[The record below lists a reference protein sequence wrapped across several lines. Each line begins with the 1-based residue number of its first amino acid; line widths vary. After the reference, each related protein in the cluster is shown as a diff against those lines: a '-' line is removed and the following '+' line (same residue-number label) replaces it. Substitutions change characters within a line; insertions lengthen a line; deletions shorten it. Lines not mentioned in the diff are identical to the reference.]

1 MIELMFESQTLLDQL
16 NLEQRQAV
24 LHKDGPAI
32 VLAGAGS
39 GKTRV
44 LTSRAAYLIKEKLAT
59 AKEILLLTFTNKAA
73 AEMKRRVLNYTGQQ
87 LLFSGTFHSLGVKI
101 LRLEANKQTQKNS
114 QLQIAGRSIS
124 PQFTIYDDQDQI
136 NLFKNIY
143 KNNGIDRQEFK
154 ITTTKAIISQI
165 KNQLI
170 SPSNYMTDANN
181 SFKQTVGKIYK
192 IYEQR
197 LKTEDALDFD
207 DLLILTYQLL
217 KKNQDVRQRYQEQF
231 KHVLIDEYQDTNKVQ
246 YLLSKILA
254 KPQNNLFVVGDF
266 SQSIYAWRGA
276 DYKNL
281 KQLSSDFPDITEYRL
296 ERNYR
301 STQNILDAATQI
313 IHQNQLHPILELWT
327 DQKNEKDQK
336 IQLYELNNAELEAA
350 KIAQIISEKFL
361 NSLDQIAI
369 LYRTNAQSRAFEEAF
384 IHRQLPY
391 RIIGG
396 TKFYQRKEIKDLLA
410 YLRLCFNDLDSP
422 SLTRTIKLGKRRF
435 KDFQKWLRKVEDQI
449 LDNPS
454 LALQGILEATHYLDK
469 FNKKDPED
477 QSRLDNIEELLS
489 VASQFEN
496 SQYFLENVALV
507 QDGYLLE
514 QKTGTKST
522 GISLMSLHSAKGLE
536 FEIVFMVGMEEGL
549 LPHNRSM
556 LSEEDLE
563 EERRLCYVGITRA
576 KQQLFFSYARNR
588 YTFGN
593 QQQNLPSRF
602 LTEVS
607 SNLISVNRHFDET
620 ISNRHQSFYGKKA
633 NKKSLS
639 KSSKKRRL
647 IIDEDQLDALL
658 KDDIDV
664 KEFLKS

>member
-1 MIELMFESQTLLDQL
+1 MIKLMFESQTLLDQL

-44 LTSRAAYLIKEKLAT
+44 LTSRAAYLIQEKLAT

-114 QLQIAGRSIS
+114 QLQVAGRSIS

-254 KPQNNLFVVGDF
+254 RPQNNLFVVGDF

-313 IHQNQLHPILELWT
+313 IQQNQLHPILELWT

-350 KIAQIISEKFL
+350 KIAQIINEKFL

-435 KDFQKWLRKVEDQI
+435 KDFQKWLREVEDQI

-514 QKTGTKST
+514 QKTGTKNT

-602 LTEVS
+602 LAEVS

-620 ISNRHQSFYGKKA
+620 ISNRHQSFYGRKA
-633 NKKSLS
+633 KKKSLN
-639 KSSKKRRL
+639 KGSKKRRL

>member
-1 MIELMFESQTLLDQL
+1 MFESQTLLDQL

-24 LHKDGPAI
+24 LHKNGPAI

-44 LTSRAAYLIKEKLAT
+44 LTSRAAYLIQEKLAT

-114 QLQIAGRSIS
+114 QLQVAGRSIS

-254 KPQNNLFVVGDF
+254 RPQNNLFVVGDF

-313 IHQNQLHPILELWT
+313 IQQNQLHPILELWT
-327 DQKNEKDQK
+327 DQKDEKDQK

-350 KIAQIISEKFL
+350 KIAQIINEKFL

-435 KDFQKWLRKVEDQI
+435 KDFQKWLREVEDQI

-602 LTEVS
+602 LDEVS
-607 SNLISVNRHFDET
+607 SKLISVNRHFDET
-620 ISNRHQSFYGKKA
+620 ISNRHQSFYGRKA
-633 NKKSLS
+633 KKKSLN
-639 KSSKKRRL
+639 KGSKKRRL

>member
-1 MIELMFESQTLLDQL
+1 MIGLMFESQALLDQL
-16 NLEQRQAV
+16 NPEQRQAV
-24 LHKDGPAI
+24 LHQKGPAI

-44 LTSRAAYLIKEKLAT
+44 LTSRTAYLIQEKIASPR
-59 AKEILLLTFTNKAA
+59 EILLLTFTNKAA

-101 LRLEANKQTQKNS
+101 LRLETNSQAQKNS
-114 QLQIAGRSIS
+114 YLQIAGRSLS
-124 PQFTIYDDQDQI
+124 SQFTIYDDQDQI
-136 NLFKNIY
+136 NLLKNIY
-143 KNNGIDRQEFK
+143 KNHTIDRQEFK
-154 ITTTKAIISQI
+154 ITTTRAIISQI
-165 KNQLI
+165 KNKLI
-170 SPSNYMTDANN
+170 SPSNYAASANN
-181 SFKQTVGKIYK
+181 SFTQTIAKVYK
-192 IYEQR
+192 NYEQR

-217 KKNQDVRQRYQEQF
+217 KKDQHIRQKYQEQF

-246 YLLSKILA
+246 YLLSKILS

-281 KQLSSDFPDITEYRL
+281 KQLSLDFPDITEYRL

-313 IHQNQLHPILELWT
+313 IQQNHLHPILELWT

-336 IQLYELNNAELEAA
+336 IQLYELNNAELEAE
-350 KIAQIISEKFL
+350 KIAQIITERFL
-361 NSLDQIAI
+361 DSLNQVAI
-369 LYRTNAQSRAFEEAF
+369 LYRTNAQSRAFEESF
-384 IHRQLPY
+384 IHRRLPY
-391 RIIGG
+391 QIIGG

-435 KDFQKWLRKVEDQI
+435 KNFQTWLKEIDDQV
-449 LDNPS
+449 LDNPA
-454 LALQGILEATHYLDK
+454 LALQGILQATHYLDK

-496 SQYFLENVALV
+496 SQNFLENVALV

-514 QKTGTKST
+514 QKAGTKSS
-522 GISLMSLHSAKGLE
+522 GIKLMSLHSAKGLE
-536 FEIVFMVGMEEGL
+536 FKTVFMVGMEEGL

-556 LSEEDLE
+556 LNEEELE

-576 KQQLFFSYARNR
+576 KQELFFSYARNR
-588 YTFGN
+588 YAFGN

-602 LTEVS
+602 LSEINT
-607 SNLISVNRHFDET
+607 NLVSVNRHFDEA
-620 ISNRHQSFYGKKA
+620 ISSHQGFYA
-633 NKKSLS
+633 RRARKKSNQV
-639 KSSKKRRL
+639 KSNKRRL

-658 KDDIDV
+658 RDDIDV
-664 KEFLKS
+664 KEFLKK

>member
-1 MIELMFESQTLLDQL
+1 MIGLMFESQTLLDQL

-24 LHKDGPAI
+24 LHKNGPAI

-44 LTSRAAYLIKEKLAT
+44 LTSRAAYLIQEKLAT

-114 QLQIAGRSIS
+114 QLQVAGRSIS

-254 KPQNNLFVVGDF
+254 RPQNNLFVVGDF

-313 IHQNQLHPILELWT
+313 IQQNQLHPILELWT
-327 DQKNEKDQK
+327 DQKDEKDQK

-350 KIAQIISEKFL
+350 KIAQIINEKFL

-435 KDFQKWLRKVEDQI
+435 KDFQKWLREVEDQI

-514 QKTGTKST
+514 QKTGTKNT

-602 LTEVS
+602 LDEVS
-607 SNLISVNRHFDET
+607 SKLISVNRHFDET
-620 ISNRHQSFYGKKA
+620 ISNRHQSFYGRKA
-633 NKKSLS
+633 KKKSLN
-639 KSSKKRRL
+639 KGSKKRRL

>member
-1 MIELMFESQTLLDQL
+1 MFESQTLLDQL

-24 LHKDGPAI
+24 LHKNGPAI

-44 LTSRAAYLIKEKLAT
+44 LTSRAAYLIQEKLAT

-114 QLQIAGRSIS
+114 QLQVAGRSIS

-254 KPQNNLFVVGDF
+254 RPQNNLFVVGDF

-313 IHQNQLHPILELWT
+313 IQQNQLHPILELWT
-327 DQKNEKDQK
+327 DQKDEKDQK

-350 KIAQIISEKFL
+350 KIAQIINEKFL

-435 KDFQKWLRKVEDQI
+435 KDFQKWLREVEDQI

-514 QKTGTKST
+514 QKTGTKNT

-602 LTEVS
+602 LDEVS
-607 SNLISVNRHFDET
+607 SKLISVNRHFDET
-620 ISNRHQSFYGKKA
+620 ISNRHQSFYGRKA
-633 NKKSLS
+633 KKKSLN
-639 KSSKKRRL
+639 KGSKKRRL

>member
-369 LYRTNAQSRAFEEAF
+369 LYRTNAQSRAFEEAS

>member
-1 MIELMFESQTLLDQL
+1 MFESQTLLDQL

>member
-1 MIELMFESQTLLDQL
+1 MFESQTLLDQL

-44 LTSRAAYLIKEKLAT
+44 LTSRAAYLIQEKLAT

-87 LLFSGTFHSLGVKI
+87 LHFSGTFHSLGVKI
-101 LRLEANKQTQKNS
+101 LRLEANKQTKKNS
-114 QLQIAGRSIS
+114 QLQVAGRSIS
-124 PQFTIYDDQDQI
+124 SQFTIYDDQDQV
-136 NLFKNIY
+136 NLLKSIY

-181 SFKQTVGKIYK
+181 FFKQTLGKIYK

-207 DLLILTYQLL
+207 DLLILSYQLL

-254 KPQNNLFVVGDF
+254 RPQNNLFVVGDF

-313 IHQNQLHPILELWT
+313 IQQNQLHPILELWT

-350 KIAQIISEKFL
+350 KIAQIINEKFL

-391 RIIGG
+391 RIVGG

-435 KDFQKWLRKVEDQI
+435 KNFQKWLREVEDQI

-477 QSRLDNIEELLS
+477 QSRLDNIEELLN

-514 QKTGTKST
+514 QKTGAKNT

-556 LSEEDLE
+556 LNEEDLE

-602 LTEVS
+602 LNEVS
-607 SNLISVNRHFDET
+607 SKLISVNRHFDET
-620 ISNRHQSFYGKKA
+620 ISNRHQSFYGRKSNKKA
-633 NKKSLS
+633 LNKG
-639 KSSKKRRL
+639 SKKRRL

-658 KDDIDV
+658 KDDIDI